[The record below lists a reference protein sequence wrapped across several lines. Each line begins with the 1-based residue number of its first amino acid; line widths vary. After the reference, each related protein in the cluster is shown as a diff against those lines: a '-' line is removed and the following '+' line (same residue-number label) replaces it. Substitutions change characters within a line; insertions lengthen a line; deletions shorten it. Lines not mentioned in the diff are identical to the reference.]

1 MATFQSYLEQDKE
14 RFLSLLS
21 KNRSVSA
28 TIKEVENQFDRM
40 LYSFSNDDESDAVKD
55 AASRMIQ
62 TAKNAASFLDTSG
75 ETQLWKRTKYND
87 APVRG
92 KRSPFFVL
100 WILLCLLCCLG
111 TAGYWIYMFY
121 TSANPLNLYLPAAAA
136 VLGGFFGILAGMTAR
151 RKKADDH
158 EEIQAEVAID
168 IQKVYR
174 SVLSTV
180 LIIDRN
186 LEDIRTSERIQA
198 RKDLKERKESVNKE
212 ELDLLAHLLEAAYA
226 TKNDDASQEMI
237 SQIKFYLH
245 NRQIET
251 VDYSEENVRWF
262 DQIPAFEKG
271 TLRPAFTTDGV
282 LLKKGLASLGSEK

>member
-55 AASRMIQ
+55 AANRMIQ

-87 APVRG
+87 APVKG

-100 WILLCLLCCLG
+100 WLLLCLLFCLG
-111 TAGYWIYMFY
+111 TAGNWIYVFY
-121 TSANPLNLYLPAAAA
+121 ASADPLNLYLPAAA
-136 VLGGFFGILAGMTAR
+136 VILCGLFGILAGMTAH
-151 RKKADDH
+151 RKKTDKQ
-158 EEIQAEVAID
+158 EEIQAEIVVD

-226 TKNDDASQEMI
+226 T
-237 SQIKFYLH
+237 
-245 NRQIET
+245 
-251 VDYSEENVRWF
+251 
-262 DQIPAFEKG
+262 
-271 TLRPAFTTDGV
+271 LRSGV
-282 LLKKGLASLGSEK
+282 NAHR

>member
-21 KNRSVSA
+21 KNGSVSA
-28 TIKEVENQFDRM
+28 TIKEVENQLDRM
-40 LYSFSNDDESDAVKD
+40 LYNFSNEDESDAVKD

-75 ETQLWKRTKYND
+75 ETQLWKRTRFDDTPSK
-87 APVRG
+87 G
-92 KRSPFFVL
+92 KRSPLFGL
-100 WILLCLLCCLG
+100 WLLLCLFCCFG
-111 TAGYWIYMFY
+111 SAGYWIYLFY
-121 TSANPLNLYLPAAAA
+121 AEADPLYLYVPAAVI
-136 VLGGFFGILAGMTAR
+136 VLGGLFGIFAGMTVR
-151 RKKADDH
+151 RRAADNH
-158 EEIQAEVAID
+158 EEIQAEVAVD

-198 RKDLKERKESVNKE
+198 RKDLKERKDSVNKE

-226 TKNDDASQEMI
+226 TRADEASQEMI

-251 VDYSEENVRWF
+251 VDYSEENARWF
-262 DQIPAFEKG
+262 DQIPAYEKG
-271 TLRPAFTTDGV
+271 TLRPAFTTEGI
-282 LLKKGLASLGSEK
+282 LLKKGLASFGSD